1 MGKRGCPG
9 QTAGNLTSAAL
20 FASCHDGGVQAVTK
34 IFGHL
39 INFVAAIDL
48 DRFLSGVED
57 DFAVAAFLE
66 VQLNFSAG
74 LGGNRVVD
82 QIVEDCKKL
91 GAGHD
96 AASTTEGILSGKT
109 ELDLGRKEF
118 TSIVRLGLIL
128 RASIRWRPIL
138 WTPLSF

>member
-1 MGKRGCPG
+1 GDQLTSFHSVLRACRSTRSEHALYIVAFRHRGKFGGLVQVGGTMGKRGCPG

-20 FASCHDGGVQAVTK
+20 FASCHDGSVQAVTK

-57 DFAVAAFLE
+57 DFAVAAFLQ

-82 QIVEDCKKL
+82 QIV
-91 GAGHD
+91 
-96 AASTTEGILSGKT
+96 
-109 ELDLGRKEF
+109 
-118 TSIVRLGLIL
+118 
-128 RASIRWRPIL
+128 
-138 WTPLSF
+138 